1 MKKLS
6 KFTRLPFIP
15 EMNQDSVLLTIIFLV
30 CCPLATTLLFSEKI
44 SLFFLI
50 SVAYFTIVYYISRRM
65 IAKDLI
71 FRNFIEFRG
80 KITESFPSKHSNYST
95 EIKISTQEKINQ
107 DVSKNFLIITPN
119 EIRRTYFY
127 QRLFSSQPQIHKFL
141 LDDFV
146 NQPVIF
152 RSFQHSA
159 FIFDLGLTVK
169 AQSNHEISF
178 FFTHLEFIDKNL
190 KKLRPQYKEIKNI
203 QHHLDIENH
212 THHFKLKF
220 KYTDDVSFTCDQTQ
234 YLMIYQILAAAKI
247 DF

>member
-1 MKKLS
+1 
-6 KFTRLPFIP
+6 
-15 EMNQDSVLLTIIFLV
+15 
-30 CCPLATTLLFSEKI
+30 
-44 SLFFLI
+44 
-50 SVAYFTIVYYISRRM
+50 M

-80 KITESFPSKHSNYST
+80 EITEFFPSEHSNYST

-247 DF
+247 VF

>member
-30 CCPLATTLLFSEKI
+30 CFPLATTLLFSEKI
-44 SLFFLI
+44 SSFFLI

-80 KITESFPSKHSNYST
+80 EITESFPSEHSNYST

-107 DVSKNFLIITPN
+107 DLSQHFLIITPN

-127 QRLFSSQPQIHKFL
+127 QRLFSSQIHKFL

-146 NQPVIF
+146 NQLVIF

-159 FIFDLGLTVK
+159 FIFDLGLIIRN
-169 AQSNHEISF
+169 QSGNDIHF
-178 FFTHLEFIDKNL
+178 FYKQLEYRDQYNL
-190 KKLRPQYKEIKNI
+190 NKILKYKDIHKV
-203 QHHLDIENH
+203 QHHFDFIKKV
-212 THHFKLKF
+212 HHFKLKF
-220 KYTDDVSFTCDQTQ
+220 RKSEVLIDCDQNQ
-234 YLMIYQILAAAKI
+234 FLVMHQILTTSNI
-247 DF
+247 HFL

>member
-6 KFTRLPFIP
+6 KLTRLPFIP

-30 CCPLATTLLFSEKI
+30 CCPLATILLFSEK
-44 SLFFLI
+44 SHSFFLA
-50 SVAYFTIVYYISRRM
+50 SVAYFAIVYYVSRLM
-65 IAKDLI
+65 VAKDLF
-71 FRNFIEFRG
+71 FRTFIEFRG
-80 KITESFPSKHSNYST
+80 EITEFFPSEHSNYST

-107 DVSKNFLIITPN
+107 DVSQHFLIITPN
-119 EIRRTYFY
+119 ETRRPYFY
-127 QRLFSSQPQIHKFL
+127 QRIFSSQSQIHKFL

-152 RSFQHSA
+152 RSFQHNY

-169 AQSNHEISF
+169 AQSGREINF
-178 FFTHLEFIDKNL
+178 FLNHLELINKNL
-190 KKLRPQYKEIKNI
+190 ENLRPQYNEIKNI
-203 QHHLDIENH
+203 QHHLDIETH
-212 THHFKLKF
+212 THYFKFKF
-220 KYTDDVSFTCDQTQ
+220 KYTDDVSFSCNQSQ

>member
-15 EMNQDSVLLTIIFLV
+15 EMNQDSVLYTIIFLI
-30 CCPLATTLLFSEKI
+30 CFPLAPLLLSLEKKN
-44 SLFFLI
+44 LFFLMLLAYYLI
-50 SVAYFTIVYYISRRM
+50 SIYAPRLM

-80 KITESFPSKHSNYST
+80 EITEFFPSEHSNYST
-95 EIKISTQEKINQ
+95 EIKINTQEKINQ
-107 DVSKNFLIITPN
+107 DLSQHFLIITPN

-127 QRLFSSQPQIHKFL
+127 QRIFSSQIHKFL

-146 NQPVIF
+146 NQPIIF

-159 FIFDLGLTVK
+159 FIFDLGITVK
-169 AQSNHEISF
+169 AQSGHEIHF
-178 FFTHLEFIDKNL
+178 FLNHLELINKNL
-190 KKLRPQYKEIKNI
+190 EKIRPQYKEIKNI

-212 THHFKLKF
+212 IHFFEFKF
-220 KYTDDVSFTCDQTQ
+220 KYIDDVSFTCNQTQ

>member
-6 KFTRLPFIP
+6 KFTQLPFIP
-15 EMNQDSVLLTIIFLV
+15 EMNQNSVLLTIIFLV
-30 CCPLATTLLFSEKI
+30 CFPLATTLLFSKKI

-80 KITESFPSKHSNYST
+80 EITESFPSKHSNYST
-95 EIKISTQEKINQ
+95 EIKINTQEKINQ
-107 DVSKNFLIITPN
+107 DLSQHFLIITPN
-119 EIRRTYFY
+119 EIWRTYFY
-127 QRLFSSQPQIHKFL
+127 QRLFSSQIHKFL

-146 NQPVIF
+146 NQPKIY
-152 RSFQHSA
+152 RSFQRSA

-169 AQSNHEISF
+169 AQSGHEIHF
-178 FFTHLEFIDKNL
+178 FLNHLELINKNL
-190 KKLRPQYKEIKNI
+190 EKIRPQYKEIKNI
-203 QHHLDIENH
+203 QHHLNIE
-212 THHFKLKF
+212 THIHFFELKF
-220 KYTDDVSFTCDQTQ
+220 KYTDDVSFTCNQTQ

>member
-15 EMNQDSVLLTIIFLV
+15 EMNKPSITENLLLIVCIIIFFYV
-30 CCPLATTLLFSEKI
+30 VIFSEKNPI
-44 SLFFLI
+44 VIFTLI
-50 SVAYFTIVYYISRRM
+50 VQQYILIYAPRKM
-65 IAKDLI
+65 ITKDLI

-80 KITESFPSKHSNYST
+80 EITESFPSEHSNYST

-127 QRLFSSQPQIHKFL
+127 QRLFSSQIHKFL

-159 FIFDLGLTVK
+159 FIFDLGLIIRN
-169 AQSNHEISF
+169 QSGNDIHF
-178 FFTHLEFIDKNL
+178 FYKQLEYRDQYNL
-190 KKLRPQYKEIKNI
+190 NKILKYKDIHKV
-203 QHHLDIENH
+203 QHHFDFIKKV
-212 THHFKLKF
+212 HHFKLKF
-220 KYTDDVSFTCDQTQ
+220 RKGEVLIDCDKNQFSV
-234 YLMIYQILAAAKI
+234 IHQILTTSNI
-247 DF
+247 HFL

>member
-80 KITESFPSKHSNYST
+80 EITEFFPSEHSNYST
-95 EIKISTQEKINQ
+95 EIKINTQEKINQ
-107 DVSKNFLIITPN
+107 DLSQHFLIITPN

-127 QRLFSSQPQIHKFL
+127 QRLFSSQIHKFL

-146 NQPVIF
+146 NQPIIF
-152 RSFQHSA
+152 RSFQRSA

-169 AQSNHEISF
+169 AQSGHEIHF
-178 FFTHLEFIDKNL
+178 FLNHLELINKNL
-190 KKLRPQYKEIKNI
+190 EKIRPQYKEIKNI
-203 QHHLDIENH
+203 QHHLNVE
-212 THHFKLKF
+212 THIHFFELKF
-220 KYTDDVSFTCDQTQ
+220 KYTDDVSFTCNQTQ

-247 DF
+247 VF

>member
-15 EMNQDSVLLTIIFLV
+15 EINEESVLFTITFLI
-30 CCPLATTLLFSEKI
+30 CFPLASLLLSSEKK
-44 SLFFLI
+44 SLFFLMLL
-50 SVAYFTIVYYISRRM
+50 VYYVILIYTHRLM

-80 KITESFPSKHSNYST
+80 EITESFPSEHSNYST

-107 DVSKNFLIITPN
+107 DVSQHFLIITPN

-127 QRLFSSQPQIHKFL
+127 QRLFSSQIHKFL

-159 FIFDLGLTVK
+159 FIFDLGLIIRN
-169 AQSNHEISF
+169 QSGNDIHF
-178 FFTHLEFIDKNL
+178 FYKQLEYRDQYNL
-190 KKLRPQYKEIKNI
+190 NKILKYKDIHKV
-203 QHHLDIENH
+203 QHHFDFIKKV
-212 THHFKLKF
+212 HHFKLKF
-220 KYTDDVSFTCDQTQ
+220 RKSEVLIDCDQNQ
-234 YLMIYQILAAAKI
+234 FLVMHQILTTSNI
-247 DF
+247 HFL

>member
-80 KITESFPSKHSNYST
+80 EITEFFPSEHSNYST

-107 DVSKNFLIITPN
+107 DLSQHFLIITPN

-127 QRLFSSQPQIHKFL
+127 QRLFSSQIHKFL

-169 AQSNHEISF
+169 AQSGHEIHF
-178 FFTHLEFIDKNL
+178 FLNHLELINKNL
-190 KKLRPQYKEIKNI
+190 EKIRPQYKEIKNI
-203 QHHLDIENH
+203 QHHLNVE
-212 THHFKLKF
+212 THIHFFELKF
-220 KYTDDVSFTCDQTQ
+220 KYIDDVSFTCNQTQ

-247 DF
+247 VF

>member
-15 EMNQDSVLLTIIFLV
+15 EMNQDSVLYTIIFLI
-30 CCPLATTLLFSEKI
+30 CFPLAPLFLSLEKKN
-44 SLFFLI
+44 LFFWMLLAYYLI
-50 SVAYFTIVYYISRRM
+50 SIYAPRLMV
-65 IAKDLI
+65 AKDLI

-80 KITESFPSKHSNYST
+80 EMTDSFPSEHSNYST

-119 EIRRTYFY
+119 ETCRTYFY
-127 QRLFSSQPQIHKFL
+127 QRLFSSQIHKFL
-141 LDDFV
+141 LDDFI

-169 AQSNHEISF
+169 AQSGREIHFFLNHVELIN
-178 FFTHLEFIDKNL
+178 KNL
-190 KKLRPQYKEIKNI
+190 EKIRLQYKEIKNI
-203 QHHLDIENH
+203 QHHLDIETQIH
-212 THHFKLKF
+212 SFKLKF
-220 KYTDDVSFTCDQTQ
+220 QYTDDISFSCNQTQ
-234 YLMIYQILAAAKI
+234 YLMIDQILTAAKI

>member
-15 EMNQDSVLLTIIFLV
+15 EMNQDSVLYTIIFLI
-30 CCPLATTLLFSEKI
+30 CFPLAPLLLFSEKI
-44 SLFFLI
+44 SSFFLI

-80 KITESFPSKHSNYST
+80 EITESFPSEHSNYST
-95 EIKISTQEKINQ
+95 EIKINTQEKINQ
-107 DVSKNFLIITPN
+107 DLSQHFLIITPN

-127 QRLFSSQPQIHKFL
+127 QRLFSSQIHKFL

-146 NQPVIF
+146 NQPIIF
-152 RSFQHSA
+152 RSFQRSA

-169 AQSNHEISF
+169 AQSGHEIHF
-178 FFTHLEFIDKNL
+178 FLNHLELINKNL
-190 KKLRPQYKEIKNI
+190 EKIRPQYKEIKNI
-203 QHHLDIENH
+203 QHHLNVE
-212 THHFKLKF
+212 THIHFFELKF
-220 KYTDDVSFTCDQTQ
+220 KYTDDVSFTCNQTQ

-247 DF
+247 VF

>member
-15 EMNQDSVLLTIIFLV
+15 EMNQNSVSLTIIFLV
-30 CCPLATTLLFSEKI
+30 CFPLATTLLFSEKI

-80 KITESFPSKHSNYST
+80 EITEFFPSEHSNYST

-107 DVSKNFLIITPN
+107 DLSQHFLIITPN

-127 QRLFSSQPQIHKFL
+127 QRLFSSQIHKFL

-146 NQPVIF
+146 NQPIIF
-152 RSFQHSA
+152 RSFQRSA

-169 AQSNHEISF
+169 AQSGHEIHF
-178 FFTHLEFIDKNL
+178 FLNHLELINKNL
-190 KKLRPQYKEIKNI
+190 EKIRPQYKEIKNI
-203 QHHLDIENH
+203 QHHLNVE
-212 THHFKLKF
+212 THIHFFELKF
-220 KYTDDVSFTCDQTQ
+220 KYIDDVSFTCNQTQ

-247 DF
+247 VF

>member
-80 KITESFPSKHSNYST
+80 EITESFPSEHSNYST
-95 EIKISTQEKINQ
+95 KIKISTQEKINQ
-107 DVSKNFLIITPN
+107 DLSQHFLIITPN

-127 QRLFSSQPQIHKFL
+127 QRLFSSQIHKFL

-146 NQPVIF
+146 NQPIIF
-152 RSFQHSA
+152 RSFQRSA

-169 AQSNHEISF
+169 AQSGHEIHF
-178 FFTHLEFIDKNL
+178 FLNHLELINKNL
-190 KKLRPQYKEIKNI
+190 EKIRPQYKEIKNI
-203 QHHLDIENH
+203 QHHLNIE
-212 THHFKLKF
+212 THIHFFELKF
-220 KYTDDVSFTCDQTQ
+220 KYTDDVSFTCNQTQ

>member
-15 EMNQDSVLLTIIFLV
+15 EINEESVLFTITFLI
-30 CCPLATTLLFSEKI
+30 CFPLASLLLSSEKK

-50 SVAYFTIVYYISRRM
+50 SVAYFAIVYYVSRRM
-65 IAKDLI
+65 ITKDLI

-80 KITESFPSKHSNYST
+80 EITESFPSEHSNYST
-95 EIKISTQEKINQ
+95 EIKINTQEKINQ
-107 DVSKNFLIITPN
+107 DLSQHFLMITPN

-127 QRLFSSQPQIHKFL
+127 QRLFSSQSQTHKFS
-141 LDDFV
+141 LDDFA

-169 AQSNHEISF
+169 AQSNHEIHF
-178 FFTHLEFIDKNL
+178 FLNHVELINKNL
-190 KKLRPQYKEIKNI
+190 EKIRPQYKEIKNI
-203 QHHLDIENH
+203 QHHLNVE
-212 THHFKLKF
+212 THIHFFELKF
-220 KYTDDVSFTCDQTQ
+220 KYIDDVSFTCNQTQ

-247 DF
+247 VF

>member
-15 EMNQDSVLLTIIFLV
+15 EINEESVLFTITFLI
-30 CCPLATTLLFSEKI
+30 CFPLASLLLSSEKK
-44 SLFFLI
+44 SLFFLMLL
-50 SVAYFTIVYYISRRM
+50 VYYVILIYTHRLM

-80 KITESFPSKHSNYST
+80 EITEFFPSKHSNYST
-95 EIKISTQEKINQ
+95 EIKINTQEKINQ
-107 DVSKNFLIITPN
+107 DLSQHFLIITPN

-127 QRLFSSQPQIHKFL
+127 QRLFSSQIHKFL

-159 FIFDLGLTVK
+159 FIFDLGLIIRN
-169 AQSNHEISF
+169 QSGNDIHF
-178 FFTHLEFIDKNL
+178 FYKQLEYRDQYNL
-190 KKLRPQYKEIKNI
+190 NKILKYKDIHKV
-203 QHHLDIENH
+203 QHHFDSIKKV
-212 THHFKLKF
+212 HHFKLKF
-220 KYTDDVSFTCDQTQ
+220 RKSEVLIDCDKSQFSV
-234 YLMIYQILAAAKI
+234 IHQILTTSNI
-247 DF
+247 HFL

>member
-15 EMNQDSVLLTIIFLV
+15 EINEESVLFTITFLI
-30 CCPLATTLLFSEKI
+30 CFPLASLLLSSEKK
-44 SLFFLI
+44 SLFFLMLL
-50 SVAYFTIVYYISRRM
+50 VYYVILIYTHRLM

-80 KITESFPSKHSNYST
+80 EITEFFPSKHSNYST
-95 EIKISTQEKINQ
+95 
-107 DVSKNFLIITPN
+107 FLIITPN

-127 QRLFSSQPQIHKFL
+127 QRLFSSQIHKFL

-159 FIFDLGLTVK
+159 FIFDLGLIIRN
-169 AQSNHEISF
+169 QSGNDIHF
-178 FFTHLEFIDKNL
+178 FYKQLEYRDQYNL
-190 KKLRPQYKEIKNI
+190 NKILKYKDIHKV
-203 QHHLDIENH
+203 QHHFDSIKKV
-212 THHFKLKF
+212 HHFKLKF
-220 KYTDDVSFTCDQTQ
+220 RKSEVLIDCDKSQFSV
-234 YLMIYQILAAAKI
+234 IHQILTTSNI
-247 DF
+247 HFL

>member
-15 EMNQDSVLLTIIFLV
+15 EMNQNSVSLTIIFLV
-30 CCPLATTLLFSEKI
+30 CFPLATTLLFSEKI

-71 FRNFIEFRG
+71 FRNFIQFIGE
-80 KITESFPSKHSNYST
+80 ITESFPSEHSNYST
-95 EIKISTQEKINQ
+95 EIKINTQEKINQ
-107 DVSKNFLIITPN
+107 DLSQHFLIITPN

-127 QRLFSSQPQIHKFL
+127 QRLFSSQIHKFL

-159 FIFDLGLTVK
+159 FIFDLGLIIRN
-169 AQSNHEISF
+169 QSGNDIHF
-178 FFTHLEFIDKNL
+178 FYKQLEYRDQYNL
-190 KKLRPQYKEIKNI
+190 NKILKYKDIHKV
-203 QHHLDIENH
+203 QHHFDFIKKV
-212 THHFKLKF
+212 HHFKLKF
-220 KYTDDVSFTCDQTQ
+220 RKGEVLIDCDKNQFSV
-234 YLMIYQILAAAKI
+234 IHQILTTSNI
-247 DF
+247 HFL